1 MAATDTPDDVSVNR
15 QPLSGSEEKRLG
27 LTLRRG
33 LTDTRTLDTK
43 VVAEKLDEYRDE
55 INSAAQIARAQFE
68 QKFGGLNPESG
79 RFAISRIH
87 SGYFGYDSWEDV
99 PSLTGGSLN
108 SWIDDDTP
116 NNLSSGQSGLQNP
129 LKVGE
134 QAVHVIMGIGTY
146 HDSPKTT
153 AVKME
158 INESPRA
165 SIKTKYEFTRTDV
178 QVKWLDRAIILPE
191 NALFAAQAY
200 ADSDGDDFPFFV
212 GVSFLKNRAAQ
223 EADPAEMT
231 DDTQST
237 SDNIVAQG

>member
-1 MAATDTPDDVSVNR
+1 MANTDRPDDISVDS
-15 QPLSGSEEKRLG
+15 QPLSENEEKRLR
-27 LTLRRG
+27 LALRRG
-33 LTDTRTLDTK
+33 LEDSRSLDTK
-43 VVAEKLDEYRDE
+43 VIVEKLDEYRDE
-55 INSAAQIARAQFE
+55 INSAAQIARAQFD

-87 SGYFGYDSWEDV
+87 SGYFGYDSWENV
-99 PSLTGGSLN
+99 PTMTGGALN
-108 SWIDDDTP
+108 AWIDDDTP
-116 NNLSSGQSGLQNP
+116 DNLTSGSSGLQNP
-129 LKVGE
+129 VKVGE
-134 QAVHVIMGIGTY
+134 QAVHVIMGVGTY

-191 NALFAAQAY
+191 NALFSAEVF
-200 ADSDGDDFPFFV
+200 ADNDGEDFPFFV
-212 GVSFLKNRAAQ
+212 GVSFLQNRAAQ
-223 EADPAEMT
+223 VADPAEMT